1 LLDRKRAAIFHAAK
15 EATVGLLESNILAK
29 LGRLDISQQV
39 MAGVLDVSETY
50 LSRGLKGVK
59 PLSGPDLLHIDQVLN
74 NLIDLAEIIRPFEL
88 PRTDTALLKMLL
100 GRYEDNGMAEL
111 RHVDALMSLRSQIR
125 DLQRA

>member
-1 LLDRKRAAIFHAAK
+1 M
-15 EATVGLLESNILAK
+15 GLLESNILAK

-74 NLIDLAEIIRPFEL
+74 SLIDLAEIIRPFEL

-100 GRYEDNGMAEL
+100 HRYEDNGMAEL